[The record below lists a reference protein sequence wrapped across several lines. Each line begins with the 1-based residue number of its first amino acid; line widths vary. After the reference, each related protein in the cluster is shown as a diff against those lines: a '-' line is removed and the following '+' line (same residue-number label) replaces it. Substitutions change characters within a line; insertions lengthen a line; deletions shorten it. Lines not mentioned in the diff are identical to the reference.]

1 VEDCSRWGRFL
12 RASEVD
18 KITNQTHFLMT
29 TTQPQLAVA
38 YTAPGQNAN
47 NEPMLNVLGM
57 AVGVKIRY
65 D

>member
-1 VEDCSRWGRFL
+1 
-12 RASEVD
+12 
-18 KITNQTHFLMT
+18 MT